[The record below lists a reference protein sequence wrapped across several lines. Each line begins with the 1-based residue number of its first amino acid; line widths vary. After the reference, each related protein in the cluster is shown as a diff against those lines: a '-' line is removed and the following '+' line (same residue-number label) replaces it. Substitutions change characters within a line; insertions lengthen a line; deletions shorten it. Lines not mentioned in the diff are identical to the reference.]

1 MIRVVKLTGHDVPV
15 ASLSPRQHRL
25 QSVVSHS
32 DALDPFWHRW
42 DSEWSQRQTS
52 SVKKKKKH
60 GEIPSGKL
68 T

>member
-1 MIRVVKLTGHDVPV
+1 MMMFHNLIHDKSCQTDGHDVPV

-42 DSEWSQRQTS
+42 NPSLPNDKRPAL
-52 SVKKKKKH
+52 KKK
-60 GEIPSGKL
+60 
-68 T
+68 